1 MKMTVLGTQLQDYVS
16 RKTGQPVKGI
26 SLHCAYKDQAVN
38 GQAVDNVY
46 VSDNLDCAQ
55 LCYSLAPGSIVDVE
69 YNRRGYVAD
78 VRLVEPA
85 PSQSAKK

>member
-26 SLHCAYKDQAVN
+26 SLHCTYKDQAVD

-46 VSDNLDCAQ
+46 VSDNL
-55 LCYSLAPGSIVDVE
+55 VE

-85 PSQSAKK
+85 ASQSAKK